1 MYFHLLR
8 FPGQS
13 VKKSLDGGQRVK
25 ANNNYQ
31 TVFHGQLTSTTLKK
45 KKEILKVQPK
55 QWKDQVKVS
64 VICLTTLPVKL

>member
-55 QWKDQVKVS
+55 Q
-64 VICLTTLPVKL
+64 